1 MWLFHLLL
9 SNGGLCV
16 WNMSTC
22 GMFFKDS
29 LEAQYHAVPWLSGQH
44 QVMVILVPVSTPPC
58 LYTWN
63 SCSPQ
68 HGGKGD
74 YVLMYPFYPQFEVH
88 TYGCYGCFKITGQ
101 TEIKVQLFI
110 HGNQNSW
117 QNERWTSIYLL
128 TWQLEQ
134 KGLCLAQLTC
144 CLDKM
149 TVGCSLFVHTLCFW
163 PYQLN
168 SPSPLESLHWRTLP
182 TWSVLF
188 RSVSRQQNKQT
199 KEKPS
204 GNPKLICF
212 WTLLFFVLLSEALS
226 KQQPCS
232 ELKKQC
238 FTNLFS
244 KDPLFLKI
252 FIVWDSGNEMIA
264 FYI

>member
-101 TEIKVQLFI
+101 TEIKVKYNYLSVVTKTAGKMKDERQFI
-110 HGNQNSW
+110 CLHDSW
-117 QNERWTSIYLL
+117 NR
-128 TWQLEQ
+128 
-134 KGLCLAQLTC
+134 K
-144 CLDKM
+144 
-149 TVGCSLFVHTLCFW
+149 V
-163 PYQLN
+163 
-168 SPSPLESLHWRTLP
+168 
-182 TWSVLF
+182 SVLH
-188 RSVSRQQNKQT
+188 NWLAALT
-199 KEKPS
+199 KWLLGVHSLCILCAS
-204 GNPKLICF
+204 GHIN
-212 WTLLFFVLLSEALS
+212 
-226 KQQPCS
+226 
-232 ELKKQC
+232 
-238 FTNLFS
+238 
-244 KDPLFLKI
+244 
-252 FIVWDSGNEMIA
+252 
-264 FYI
+264 